1 MIKKMALLALSCTH
15 LCANILTW
23 GAPQVLSTL
32 GQNATDARIGIDA
45 AGNLVAAWIE
55 NGVVKAT
62 DHPFQD
68 NWHNPDYNLSNA
80 GATSLELVVDSGGN
94 ATAIWNQQGVIQTA
108 SRPFNSVWSVPIN
121 LSPTGGNPP
130 KIASFPQIAVDSA
143 GNLSAIWQMNGII
156 QVATKRFHMSW
167 STPTNLSIT
176 SQPSDSAQIAM
187 GGNGSIVAVWHSKLN
202 GIDVIYSSEIK
213 TNGSWPTSP
222 ILIST
227 KTISSVQPQVSVNS
241 QGIPVAAWYSYN
253 LSGNTYSNVRVQT
266 AFGTANNLW
275 NAPTDLSESGL
286 RNPADLALGVA
297 FNQKDMPCVLW
308 TNSYDLST
316 FDLEG
321 SVFCGGAWTPTTKI
335 VESNLYLYD
344 QDFMISPFSYAYAA
358 YMARDLSS
366 QAPVI
371 RAFKANTLN
380 MEPNYGDILTIS
392 KGGSNL
398 YPRIEGTS
406 VNLAHAVGAIWLNYD
421 GAHTMVQAAV
431 GQGVAIPAPISVSV
445 TQGSNNFG
453 PTSEYFNTVSWT
465 STTPDSSSN
474 WVIFRN
480 GAWLQTLP
488 ITQLKFIDH
497 NTVHNQPV
505 TYGVALQTKDGDMSP
520 ITTVSF
526 P

>member
-1 MIKKMALLALSCTH
+1 MIKKIALLALCCTH

-23 GAPQVLSTL
+23 GLPQVLSTM
-32 GQNATDARIGIDA
+32 GTDATDARIGIDA

-55 NGVVKAT
+55 NNVVMAT
-62 DHPFQD
+62 TQPFQGS
-68 NWHNPDYNLSNA
+68 WHHPTIQLSRT
-80 GATSLELVVDSGGN
+80 GASSLELVVDKAGN
-94 ATAIWNQQGVIQTA
+94 ATAIWNQRGIIQTA
-108 SRPFNSVWSVPIN
+108 SMPFNGVWSMPVN

-130 KIASFPQIAVDSA
+130 KVASCPRIAVDGS
-143 GNLSAIWQMNGII
+143 GNLSALWQMNGII

-167 STPTNLSIT
+167 STATNISLSA
-176 SQPSDSAQIAM
+176 QPSDSAEIAM

-213 TNGSWPTSP
+213 SNGSWPASP
-222 ILIST
+222 ILISN
-227 KTISSVQPQVSVNS
+227 KTIPSVQPQVAVNS
-241 QGIPVAAWYSYN
+241 QGIPVAAWYSYSQ
-253 LSGNTYSNVRVQT
+253 SGNTYTNVRVQT

-275 NAPTDLSESGL
+275 NVPTDLSESGL
-286 RNPADLALGVA
+286 RNPADLSLGVA

-308 TNSYDLST
+308 TNSYDIST

-344 QDFMISPFSYAYAA
+344 QDFMISPYSYAYAA
-358 YMARDLSS
+358 YMAKDLSS
-366 QAPVI
+366 EAPVI

-392 KGGSNL
+392 KSGSNL

-406 VNLAHAVGAIWLNYD
+406 VNLAHTVGAIWLNYD
-421 GAHTMVQAAV
+421 GAHTTVQASV
-431 GQGVAIPAPISVSV
+431 GQGVSIPAPTSVSV
-445 TQGSNNFG
+445 VQGSNNFG

-497 NTVHNQPV
+497 NTVKNQPV

-520 ITTVSF
+520 ISTVSF